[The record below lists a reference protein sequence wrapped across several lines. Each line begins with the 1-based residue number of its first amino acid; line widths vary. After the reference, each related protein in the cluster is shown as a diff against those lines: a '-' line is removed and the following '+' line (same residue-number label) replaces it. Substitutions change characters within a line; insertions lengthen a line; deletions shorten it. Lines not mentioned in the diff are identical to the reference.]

1 MINENGETVQ
11 VIVQPEDGQFVVAGG
26 QEGVAGVAAAA
37 GGAGEQ
43 AAIMVG
49 PDGSI
54 VNTNNQ
60 VISAIGS
67 QVPRNKHIVLFKKWH
82 LIKFFLIF
90 EQNSWIFQ
98 LKTQQTGSCHMN
110 IKTQFIF

>member
-1 MINENGETVQ
+1 MLFFFRINGQQVQIANMINENGETVQ

-60 VISAIGS
+60 VTHSHSTIG
-67 QVPRNKHIVLFKKWH
+67 I
-82 LIKFFLIF
+82 
-90 EQNSWIFQ
+90 QNVYQSP
-98 LKTQQTGSCHMN
+98 
-110 IKTQFIF
+110 

>member
-1 MINENGETVQ
+1 MTLDRFAETLKLLFFFRINGQQVQIANMINENGETVQ

-37 GGAGEQ
+37 AGGAGEQ

-60 VISAIGS
+60 VTHSHSTNGI
-67 QVPRNKHIVLFKKWH
+67 
-82 LIKFFLIF
+82 
-90 EQNSWIFQ
+90 QNV
-98 LKTQQTGSCHMN
+98 
-110 IKTQFIF
+110 

>member
-1 MINENGETVQ
+1 MLFFFRINGQQVQIANMINENGETVQ

-60 VISAIGS
+60 VTHFTV
-67 QVPRNKHIVLFKKWH
+67 QMVFKMYTSP
-82 LIKFFLIF
+82 LGYPSS
-90 EQNSWIFQ
+90 NAFQ
-98 LKTQQTGSCHMN
+98 
-110 IKTQFIF
+110 I